1 MSFVAQITPSKKAS
15 VLYNKDMTLFSLMH
29 WLRVLTAAGILL
41 SLSLEDLRS
50 ERIPASR
57 SLLLAGTAFLRL
69 LTAPAPGTLLLS
81 MLTGSALLFLLLLA
95 FTWLMDRILG
105 RETLGGGDVKLITAL
120 SLHLGFYRSA
130 LMLLL
135 ACLLALAGELLLRSN
150 IRSRFPFVPYLSL
163 SAFFFLLTDL

>member
-1 MSFVAQITPSKKAS
+1 MQWI
-15 VLYNKDMTLFSLMH
+15 
-29 WLRVLTAAGILL
+29 RILTAAAILL

-95 FTWLMDRILG
+95 FIWLMDHI
-105 RETLGGGDVKLITAL
+105 L

-163 SAFFFLLTDL
+163 SAFFFLVTDL